1 MAFVDEDSED
11 PSGNARFYNVTKA
24 VGYGCPNEKEDTMMV
39 QFFLKRIY
47 TTEMMKA
54 NKPKGNMTVDGKIGP
69 ITRNWI
75 LKFQL
80 DMRDM
85 GNPCYADGIM
95 DKAGNENNAD
105 NFVSSISRTKYT
117 IRLLNNGL
125 RKLDSNLYKTLP
137 TNPEVPAELRAA
149 FAQMNAI
156 LPIDA

>member
-11 PSGNARFYNVTKA
+11 PTGNARFYNVTKA
-24 VGYGCPNEKEDTMMV
+24 VGYGCPNEKEDAMMV

-47 TTEMMKA
+47 TTEIMKPYT
-54 NKPKGNMTVDGKIGP
+54 PKGNMTVDGKVGP

-80 DMRDM
+80 DMKNI
-85 GNPCYADGIM
+85 GNDCFPDGIM
-95 DKAGNENNAD
+95 DKAGNSNNAD
-105 NFVSSISRTKYT
+105 NHTSAISRTRYT

-125 RKLDSNLYKTLP
+125 RKLDSAMYKTLP

-149 FAQMNAI
+149 FMQMNAAFP
-156 LPIDA
+156 LNN

>member
-11 PSGNARFYNVTKA
+11 PNGNARFYNVTKA
-24 VGYGCPNEKEDTMMV
+24 VGYGCPNDKEDAMMV
-39 QFFLKRIY
+39 QFFLKRLY
-47 TTEMMKA
+47 QTKEMKA
-54 NKPKGNMTVDGKIGP
+54 SAPKGEMKVDGKVGP

-80 DMRDM
+80 DMRNGGYD
-85 GNPCYADGIM
+85 CYADGVM

-105 NFVSSISRTKYT
+105 NYVSSLSRTKYT

-125 RKLDSNLYKTLP
+125 RKLDATLYKTLP

-149 FAQMNAI
+149 FAQMNAE
-156 LPIDA
+156 LPLGL